1 MVAGPGTGK
10 STTTAGVFYELKQ
23 AGINAEIAPEY
34 AKDIVW
40 EGSINKLENQ
50 VLLLGKQEHR
60 IWRLKN
66 KVDVIITDCPLFL
79 FMYYGKK
86 ESENFKNLALEL
98 FNRNDNMTYFLN
110 RVKKFNPAGRV
121 QDEAKSK
128 QIDAELLE
136 LLNLH
141 SVKYARI
148 DADGDAAKKIA
159 SDVLERLN
167 NGQR

>member
-1 MVAGPGTGK
+1 
-10 STTTAGVFYELKQ
+10 
-23 AGINAEIAPEY
+23 
-34 AKDIVW
+34 
-40 EGSINKLENQ
+40 
-50 VLLLGKQEHR
+50 
-60 IWRLKN
+60 LKN